1 MLRRRPLSPAR
12 VRSLHPAARV
22 LAGLAATV
30 VVVGL
35 SLATTAEAAPPG
47 VAPPGSAPAA
57 VVAPA
62 AAAGPGG
69 FTSVAPTR
77 VLDTRMGVGATR
89 AAVASGSTVT
99 AKVTGVGAVP
109 ASGVS
114 AVVVTLVATDS
125 SAAGYLTGYA
135 SGGTR
140 PSTSSVNFDAGDTVS
155 NLAVLPVGT
164 D

>member
-1 MLRRRPLSPAR
+1 MLRRRSLSPAR
-12 VRSLHPAARV
+12 VRSLRPVARV
-22 LAGLAATV
+22 LAGLATTV
-30 VVVGL
+30 VVAGL

-47 VAPPGSAPAA
+47 AASPGAVPAA
-57 VVAPA
+57 VAAPA

-77 VLDTRMGVGATR
+77 VLDTRLGVGATR
-89 AAVASGSTVT
+89 AAVASGATVT
-99 AKVTGVGAVP
+99 PKVTGVGAVP

-125 SAAGYLTGYA
+125 SAAGYITGYA

-140 PSTSSVNFDAGDTVS
+140 P
-155 NLAVLPVGT
+155 
-164 D
+164 